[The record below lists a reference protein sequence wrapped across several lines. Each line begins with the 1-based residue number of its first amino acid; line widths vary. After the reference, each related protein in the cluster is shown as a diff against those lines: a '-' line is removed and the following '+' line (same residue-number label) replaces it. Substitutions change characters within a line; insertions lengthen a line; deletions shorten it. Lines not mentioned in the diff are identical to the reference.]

1 MTRKK
6 VKLAYI
12 TNDSTR
18 KVTYKKRMKALKNKM
33 SKLSTRCGSDTC
45 VIMYSPYK
53 SQLEVWPS
61 PMKEKEITQV
71 VINNICGKGAVHG
84 LNSGALSDISLLL
97 DKKMSNIDKKID
109 ALSKTPLNLQGL
121 SPLPSSS
128 VVALPLMTMVTP
140 KAMLRTGTEN
150 IVQPD
155 VNNMDP
161 MQRQQWIMDLVCNNN
176 NNPQTHV
183 GGDEMMFQFGDNI
196 KLNNGLC
203 LFP

>member
-1 MTRKK
+1 RQRQREGHVVDVVVNEVSTLNTALENEVIRWRNKGMSSNAPFIEERKG
-6 VKLAYI
+6 V
-12 TNDSTR
+12 
-18 KVTYKKRMKALKNKM
+18 VF
-33 SKLSTRCGSDTC
+33 
-45 VIMYSPYK
+45 
-53 SQLEVWPS
+53 LES
-61 PMKEKEITQV
+61 
-71 VINNICGKGAVHG
+71 
-84 LNSGALSDISLLL
+84 SDI
-97 DKKMSNIDKKID
+97 DKRID

-121 SPLPSSS
+121 SSLPSSS

-196 KLNNGLC
+196 KINNGLWSNVV
-203 LFP
+203 FPSEK

>member
-1 MTRKK
+1 M
-6 VKLAYI
+6 
-12 TNDSTR
+12 
-18 KVTYKKRMKALKNKM
+18 
-33 SKLSTRCGSDTC
+33 
-45 VIMYSPYK
+45 
-53 SQLEVWPS
+53 
-61 PMKEKEITQV
+61 
-71 VINNICGKGAVHG
+71 
-84 LNSGALSDISLLL
+84 SDI
-97 DKKMSNIDKKID
+97 DKRID

-121 SPLPSSS
+121 SSLPSSS
-128 VVALPLMTMVTP
+128 VVALPLKTTVTP

-196 KLNNGLC
+196 KLNNGLWSNVVF
-203 LFP
+203 LGKN